1 MRHSKLCGSQYSV
14 RACVLS
20 RFSRVRLFATPRTIA
35 DQAPLSMGI
44 LQARILQW
52 VATPSS
58 RGSSWTRDR
67 TRVSCISCMTGRF
80 FTTGPLG
87 KPVVNTI
94 CESESESCSVMSN
107 SLWPH
112 GLYSICIYTIYTS
125 PRIHSLLPG
134 CTFCSCTYHFL
145 NVRELVSIP
154 GLGRSPGEGIG
165 YSLQYSSLENS
176 MDSMGSQRVGHDWAT
191 FTSHINYTHYLLPV
205 SC

>member
-1 MRHSKLCGSQYSV
+1 MRHSKLCSSKYSV

-20 RFSRVRLFATPRTIA
+20 RFCCVRLFATPRTIA
-35 DQAPLSMGI
+35 HQAPLSVGI

-52 VATPSS
+52 VAMPSS

-67 TRVSCISCMTGRF
+67 TWVSCISCMAGRF

-94 CESESESCSVMSN
+94 CESESCSVMSN

-112 GLYSICIYTIYTS
+112 GLYSICIYTIYSS
-125 PRIHSLLPG
+125 PCIHSLVLG

-145 NVRELVSIP
+145 NAKELGSIP
-154 GLGRSPGEGIG
+154 ELGRSPGEGIG

-205 SC
+205 SSC